1 MTLELETGNHENRY
15 VPGAVMALYEAIEVK
30 ETGDTEDAAFE
41 GVEVIRDKNGN
52 VKSITVK
59 ERYAGSRYEYVR
71 TEGSGEEESLLPGL
85 IGDGTWTMKE
95 IPRGIRRFCFMIWED
110 LR

>member
-1 MTLELETGNHENRY
+1 
-15 VPGAVMALYEAIEVK
+15 MALYEAIEVK

-59 ERYAGSRYEYVR
+59 ERYAGAGTNMYGRKEAEKKNRSFQADRR
-71 TEGSGEEESLLPGL
+71 RDMDNEGDPSGGYAGSVL
-85 IGDGTWTMKE
+85 
-95 IPRGIRRFCFMIWED
+95 
-110 LR
+110 